1 MSGVTFERL
10 PPERRITAP
19 SAAAAGGCCCCCCC
33 CLHTV
38 GSVVGALSA
47 KTPKVPDNPVPTA
60 VVGTAA
66 VEPSYTVT
74 KEYWATVLVLTL
86 VGFPLLVFAMY
97 GVEVFDGEPVAWAIV
112 YALVFPGIQLAA
124 SLVVAVRNAYSSR
137 PGKDERMKHLGSIT
151 LRSFIG
157 GLIGIAI
164 MIPMF
169 GLL

>member
-47 KTPKVPDNPVPTA
+47 KTPLVPDNAVPTA
-60 VVGTAA
+60 VIGTAA
-66 VEPSYTVT
+66 VAPSYRVT

-86 VGFPLLVFAMY
+86 VGFPLLIFAMY
-97 GVEVFDGEPVAWAIV
+97 GAEAFGEEAAAWAII

-124 SLVVAVRNAYSSR
+124 SLVVAVRNTYSSR

-151 LRSFIG
+151 LRSFLG
-157 GLIGIAI
+157 GLLGIVV
-164 MIPMF
+164 MLPMC

>member
-1 MSGVTFERL
+1 MPGVTFERL
-10 PPERRITAP
+10 PPERRVTAP

-38 GSVVGALSA
+38 GSVVGALTA
-47 KTPKVPDNPVPTA
+47 KTPRMPDHPVPTA

-66 VEPSYTVT
+66 VAPNYTVT

-86 VGFPLLVFAMY
+86 VGFPLLIFAMFDAD
-97 GVEVFDGEPVAWAIV
+97 VFSGEPGAWVIV

-124 SLVVAVRNAYSSR
+124 SIVVAVRNAYSSR
-137 PGKDERMKHLGSIT
+137 PGKAERMKHLGSIT

-157 GLIGIAI
+157 GVIGTVI
-164 MIPMF
+164 MLPIF
-169 GLL
+169 GVL

>member
-19 SAAAAGGCCCCCCC
+19 SAAAAGSCCCCCCC

-47 KTPKVPDNPVPTA
+47 KTPKVPDNPVPNA

-66 VEPSYTVT
+66 VEPNYTVT
-74 KEYWATVLVLTL
+74 KEYWVTVLVLTL
-86 VGFPLLVFAMY
+86 VSLLISAM
-97 GVEVFDGEPVAWAIV
+97 DGEAVVWAIG

-124 SLVVAVRNAYSSR
+124 SLVVAVRNKCSSR

-157 GLIGIAI
+157 GLIGIVI
-164 MIPMF
+164 MLPMF

>member
-38 GSVVGALSA
+38 GSVIGALSA
-47 KTPKVPDNPVPTA
+47 KMPQVPEHPVPTA

-66 VEPSYTVT
+66 VEPNYTVT
-74 KEYWATVLVLTL
+74 KEYWATVLVLAL
-86 VGFPLLVFAMY
+86 VGFPLLIFGMY
-97 GVEVFDGEPVAWAIV
+97 GTDVFDGEVGAWTIV

-124 SLVVAVRNAYSSR
+124 SLVVALRNAYSSR

-151 LRSFIG
+151 LRSFVG
-157 GLIGIAI
+157 GLIGIVF
-164 MIPMF
+164 MLPLF